1 MEPWV
6 WFYSSSWRKKIHV
19 LILVLIPE
27 IRPKIGS
34 DFNYGIRPNFG
45 SDFSYKPPPPP
56 KL

>member
-1 MEPWV
+1 MV
-6 WFYSSSWRKKIHV
+6 LLWFLKKKKIHV

-45 SDFSYKPPPPP
+45 SDFSYKPLPQKKKVI